1 MRAQLDEEFR
11 DFMHGRWPAMVRLAY
26 ALTGDQGHAEDVAQT
41 AFARAYASWPKVRR
55 TGNPEAYVR
64 RIVINE
70 NLNRFRK
77 HRVAERLT
85 GTLPDSVAGALSGP
99 LAGSLAAAGAGSPA
113 GLIASGTINGKYW
126 QLATGK
132 PGTGGTTS
140 GNQEIYLSGAAL
152 ENAMTGI
159 VPDLSTDHPAPVAF
173 EDVGIPPVE
182 AQYGPVRADVSYVK
196 VTLDNGTVLTL
207 HPVTAYGARVVAFA
221 TPVNA
226 TIVSAT
232 AYSRHGEIATAIP
245 FNEGDGQAFFG
256 IWLKPGQH
264 GIGRASGSIGS
275 GTIGGNTWSAS
286 AYLGPWGVC
295 IVSVT
300 GSICAP
306 AAASTLG
313 TAVMASTESGTPRV
327 ITGVA
332 APSVV
337 RIVVHQPDG
346 TVTQVRPVTIG
357 GQKFF
362 AFSETNGAQGLN
374 WTAYDSS
381 GSVVTASP
389 G

>member
-1 MRAQLDEEFR
+1 MQ
-11 DFMHGRWPAMVRLAY
+11 P
-26 ALTGDQGHAEDVAQT
+26 
-41 AFARAYASWPKVRR
+41 P
-55 TGNPEAYVR
+55 
-64 RIVINE
+64 
-70 NLNRFRK
+70 
-77 HRVAERLT
+77 
-85 GTLPDSVAGALSGP
+85 GP
-99 LAGSLAAAGAGSPA
+99 GSPT

-173 EDVGIPPVE
+173 ADVGIPPVE
-182 AQYGPVRADVSYVK
+182 AQYGPVQADVSYVK
-196 VTLDNGTVLTL
+196 VALDNGTVLTL

-221 TPVNA
+221 TPLNA
-226 TIVSAT
+226 RIVSAT

-275 GTIGGNTWSAS
+275 GTVGGNTWSAS

-332 APSVV
+332 SPSVV
-337 RIVVHQPDG
+337 RIVAAPARRHRDPGPAGDDR
-346 TVTQVRPVTIG
+346 RPEVLRVLG
-357 GQKFF
+357 KP
-362 AFSETNGAQGLN
+362 AVL
-374 WTAYDSS
+374 S
-381 GSVVTASP
+381 GSTGRLTTARGTWSDRRRAGSRP
-389 G
+389 LQAELAALATVSGRAGSS

>member
-1 MRAQLDEEFR
+1 VRIDDERDLHERLDRAFETITPRPAPVDGTVR
-11 DFMHGRWPAMVRLAY
+11 RGKAIKGRRRVAVAVAVAAIVAVGVITVPSLHRLAGP
-26 ALTGDQGHAEDVAQT
+26 APVPGSGHYTVTVQ
-41 AFARAYASWPKVRR
+41 P
-55 TGNPEAYVR
+55 P
-64 RIVINE
+64 
-70 NLNRFRK
+70 
-77 HRVAERLT
+77 
-85 GTLPDSVAGALSGP
+85 GP
-99 LAGSLAAAGAGSPA
+99 GSPA

-132 PGTGGTTS
+132 PGTGGTTA

-182 AQYGPVRADVSYVK
+182 AQYGPVQADVSYVK
-196 VTLDNGTVLTL
+196 VALNNGTVLTL

-221 TPVNA
+221 TPLNA

-332 APSVV
+332 SPSVV

-346 TVTQVRPVTIG
+346 TVTQVRPVTVG

-362 AFSETNGAQGLN
+362 AFSETSGSHPLN
-374 WTAYDSS
+374 WAAYDSS
-381 GSVVTASP
+381 GDVVRSSP
-389 G
+389 GWTAAAAG

>member
-1 MRAQLDEEFR
+1 VRIDDERDLHERLDRAFETITPRPAPVDGTVR
-11 DFMHGRWPAMVRLAY
+11 RGKAMKGRRRVAAVVAVAAVVTVGVITVPSLHRLAG
-26 ALTGDQGHAEDVAQT
+26 AAPVPGSGHYTVTVQ
-41 AFARAYASWPKVRR
+41 P
-55 TGNPEAYVR
+55 P
-64 RIVINE
+64 
-70 NLNRFRK
+70 
-77 HRVAERLT
+77 
-85 GTLPDSVAGALSGP
+85 GP
-99 LAGSLAAAGAGSPA
+99 GSPA

-140 GNQEIYLSGAAL
+140 GNQEIYLSGPAM

-173 EDVGIPPVE
+173 EDVGISPVE
-182 AQYGPVRADVSYVK
+182 AQYGPVQADVSYVK
-196 VTLDNGTVLTL
+196 VALDNGTVLTL

-221 TPVNA
+221 TPLNA

-332 APSVV
+332 SPSVV

-362 AFSETNGAQGLN
+362 AFSETSGSQRLS

-381 GSVVTASP
+381 GDVAGSSS
-389 G
+389 

>member
-1 MRAQLDEEFR
+1 VRIDDERDLHERLDRAFETITPQPAPVDGTIR
-11 DFMHGRWPAMVRLAY
+11 RGKSIKGRRRVAAAVAVAAVVAVGVITVPSLHRLAGP
-26 ALTGDQGHAEDVAQT
+26 APAPGSGHYTVTVQ
-41 AFARAYASWPKVRR
+41 P
-55 TGNPEAYVR
+55 P
-64 RIVINE
+64 
-70 NLNRFRK
+70 
-77 HRVAERLT
+77 
-85 GTLPDSVAGALSGP
+85 GP
-99 LAGSLAAAGAGSPA
+99 GSPA

-126 QLATGK
+126 QLVTGK
-132 PGTGGTTS
+132 PGTGGTTP

-152 ENAMTGI
+152 ENEMTGI
-159 VPDLSTDHPAPVAF
+159 VPDLSTDQPAPVAF
-173 EDVGIPPVE
+173 EEVGITPVE
-182 AQYGPVRADVSYVK
+182 AQYGPVQADVSYVK

-221 TPVNA
+221 TPLNA

-245 FNEGDGQAFFG
+245 FNEPGGQAFFG

-264 GIGRASGSIGS
+264 GIARASGSIGS
-275 GTIGGNTWSAS
+275 GRVGGNSWSAI

-295 IVSVT
+295 ILSEAGSV
-300 GSICAP
+300 CAP
-306 AAASTLG
+306 AAASHLG
-313 TAVMASTESGTPRV
+313 TAVMTSTSSSTPRV

-362 AFSETNGAQGLN
+362 AFSQTSGSQELS
-374 WTAYDSS
+374 WTAYDRS
-381 GSVVTASP
+381 GGVVASSP